1 MRESVAAGTDMGIDA
16 QLRDVVVANVR
27 AALAEDVGSGDI
39 TALLIEPHRTARA
52 TIITREAGTF
62 CGRPWAEETCRQ
74 VDAGI
79 AIEWHVDDGDGIAP
93 NQVLLELEGL
103 ARSLLTAERTIL
115 NFLQLLSGTATA
127 ARRFADAVADLPVK
141 VLDTRKTLPGLRH
154 AQKYA
159 VRCGGCHN
167 HRMGLYDAFLIK
179 ENHIAAA
186 GSIGA
191 AVAQAH
197 RVAPGRPVEVEVED
211 LDELRNALVAK
222 ADIIMLDDFTME
234 QMRQGVAMSQ
244 GQAKL
249 EASGG
254 VNLARLRAIAETG
267 VDFVSV
273 GEITKKVTP
282 LDLSMRFH
290 D

>member
-1 MRESVAAGTDMGIDA
+1 MHESVAAETDMSTDA

-27 AALAEDVGSGDI
+27 TALAEDVGSGDI
-39 TALLIEPHRTARA
+39 TALLIEPNRTAHA
-52 TIITREAGTF
+52 VIVTREAGTF

-79 AIEWHVDDGDGIAP
+79 AIEWHVDDGDAIAP
-93 NQVLLELEGL
+93 KQVLLELEGL

-127 ARRFADAVADLPVK
+127 ARRFADTVADLPVK

-234 QMRQGVAMSQ
+234 QMRQAVAMNQ

>member
-1 MRESVAAGTDMGIDA
+1 MQPLDSLLEASIADT
-16 QLRDVVVANVR
+16 VR
-27 AALAEDVGSGDI
+27 AALAEDVGTGDI
-39 TALLIEPHRTARA
+39 TAQLIDPDRLAHA
-52 TIITREAGTF
+52 TIITREAGVF
-62 CGRPWAEETCRQ
+62 CGRRWAEETCRQ
-74 VDAGI
+74 VDSRI
-79 AIEWHVDDGDGIAP
+79 RVEWRVADGGAVAP
-93 NQVLLELEGL
+93 EQVLLELSGPS
-103 ARSLLTAERTIL
+103 RGLLTAERTIL

-127 ARRFADAVADLPVK
+127 ARRYADAVADLPVQ
-141 VLDTRKTLPGLRH
+141 VLDTRKTLPGLRL

-167 HRMGLYDAFLIK
+167 HRIGLYDAFLIK

-186 GSIGA
+186 GSIEAAIGGA
-191 AVAQAH
+191 
-197 RVAPGRPVEVEVED
+197 RRIAPSLPVEIEVEN
-211 LDELRNALVAK
+211 LGELRKALLAS
-222 ADIIMLDDFTME
+222 ADIVMLDDFPLE
-234 QMRQGVAMSQ
+234 QMREAVALNQ

-254 VNLARLRAIAETG
+254 VNLETLRAIAETG
-267 VDFVSV
+267 VDYVSV